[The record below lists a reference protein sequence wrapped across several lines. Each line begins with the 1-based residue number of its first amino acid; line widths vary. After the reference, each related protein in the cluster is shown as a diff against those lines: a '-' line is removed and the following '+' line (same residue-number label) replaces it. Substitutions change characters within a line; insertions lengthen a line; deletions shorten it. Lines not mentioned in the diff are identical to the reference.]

1 MDILAKCSRYHEAA
15 SARAH
20 GIYPYYHAHASA
32 PGPEV
37 IIDGHRMLSF
47 ASNDYLGLAAHPD
60 VRAASIRAVE
70 QFGTGC
76 GASRLLAGTLTLHDE
91 LERQLAAFFAKE
103 AAIVFATGMQANWG
117 VITALTGRGDM
128 LAIDKYSHA
137 SVIDGAR
144 LSGAHVRRFAHNNT
158 HALQRVLQRGPHTQ
172 GALVVIEGVYS
183 MEGDCAPLPEILG
196 CAQRYGARIVL
207 DDAHGIG
214 VLGARGAGTAERF
227 NCLPATD
234 IIVGTFSK
242 ALAAVGGF
250 VAADA
255 AVIEYLKHHARPLIF
270 SAALPAAQAAAA
282 QAALALVQR
291 EPERRARLLA
301 NADAVRTRLRAA
313 GFDTGASCTPIIP
326 VIVGSRERAGALW
339 RALYDQGIFTSPV
352 VAPAVPRGRELL
364 RIAVTAV
371 HTPTQLDQLV
381 DTCCAAGTALGI
393 I

>member
-1 MDILAKCSRYHEAA
+1 MDILAKCSRYHDAA
-15 SARAH
+15 AARAH

-37 IIDGHRMLSF
+37 IIDGRRMLSF
-47 ASNDYLGLAAHPD
+47 ASNDYLGLAAHPA

-76 GASRLLAGTLTLHDE
+76 GASRLLAGTLTLHEE
-91 LERQLAAFFAKE
+91 LERQLAAFVGKQ
-103 AAIVFATGMQANWG
+103 AAVVFATGMQANWG
-117 VITALTGRGDM
+117 VITALAGRGDM

-144 LSGAHVRRFAHNNT
+144 LSGAHVRCFAHNDS
-158 HALQRVLQRGPHTQ
+158 HALERVVQRCPHTQ

-196 CAQRYGARIVL
+196 CAKRYGARVVL

-214 VLGARGAGTAERF
+214 VLGSRGAGTAEHF
-227 NCLPATD
+227 NSLPAPD

-301 NADAVRTRLRAA
+301 NAETVRTRLRAA

-326 VIVGSRERAGALW
+326 IIVGSRERAGALW

-364 RIAVTAV
+364 RIAVTAA
-371 HTPTQLDQLV
+371 HTPAQLDQLV
-381 DTCCAAGTALGI
+381 SACCAAGTALGI